1 MDDCRLSSTDRA
13 TVDRAFGFAVPPTWL
28 KLLELVQDADGSV
41 NGRDFSLFQNVTGL
55 LLGDAGDAYP
65 GTPPE
70 LFLIGR
76 TGMDGINC
84 GCVIHDAKLASDPP
98 LAMFD
103 PTQLRADYLG
113 LDTRRSLGVLMG
125 LHRAQRDQATTGDD
139 ADAYLRSD
147 EVIES
152 LGFDPKELPAEPPIG
167 LRPRTPPGW
176 KLAMTADG
184 LGVMAEGRLFA
195 PDQSFDED
203 AESFEPLDIADY
215 VSNARAALAVGHTAT
230 ALWHA
235 RNGYTFWAAEGMPA
249 EITDLLC
256 DVYRAMGR
264 AHLIPRV
271 EREAALH
278 RQRDEAR

>member
-1 MDDCRLSSTDRA
+1 
-13 TVDRAFGFAVPPTWL
+13 
-28 KLLELVQDADGSV
+28 
-41 NGRDFSLFQNVTGL
+41 
-55 LLGDAGDAYP
+55 
-65 GTPPE
+65 
-70 LFLIGR
+70 
-76 TGMDGINC
+76 
-84 GCVIHDAKLASDPP
+84 
-98 LAMFD
+98 
-103 PTQLRADYLG
+103 
-113 LDTRRSLGVLMG
+113 
-125 LHRAQRDQATTGDD
+125 
-139 ADAYLRSD
+139 
-147 EVIES
+147 
-152 LGFDPKELPAEPPIG
+152 
-167 LRPRTPPGW
+167 
-176 KLAMTADG
+176 
-184 LGVMAEGRLFA
+184 MAEGRLFA